1 MHLASVLCNLQI
13 QYHKYSVQKNLSTAN
28 HLQSISFTKKQW
40 TDMVKIGNHEIL
52 IHGKLFDIHSIHQNA
67 NDVVL
72 QGQYDEQEDKLI
84 ENAKFADKK
93 NDVQKNETT
102 PYFFWVVFA
111 DEPVQYTFERTIGIF
126 NKIKTNN
133 SCSIHSGYLQLDS
146 PPPQLA

>member
-1 MHLASVLCNLQI
+1 MHVASVLCNLQI
-13 QYHKYSVQKNLSTAN
+13 QYHKFSVLKNISTSA

-40 TDMVKIGNHEIL
+40 TDLDKISNQEIV
-52 IHGKLFDIHSIHQNA
+52 IHGKLFDIHSIHHNA

-72 QGQYDEQEDKLI
+72 LGQYDEQEDKLI
-84 ENAKFADKK
+84 DNAKLADKK

-111 DEPVQYTFERTIGIF
+111 NKPIEYTFEQTISVSK
-126 NKIKTNN
+126 KIKINN
-133 SCSIHSGYLQLDS
+133 ACSIHSGYLQLDS